1 MRKLLAIIIL
11 SMLWCNTSFTASL
24 YGSGDLKISKNM
36 FDRIYKYLGSGV
48 KNKKGGAKQSGR
60 GTYFAI
66 SLSGKSSGAGYCPW
80 SQCQDQ
86 PIETKSFC
94 ERNAKKQ
101 FNQKEKCKLMFK
113 GNTLKW
119 NGSRVRLSQ
128 KDDIEAS
135 LARVGITVIG
145 SNNVNLNKEIKKPYI
160 SKKKTINSTDVASQL
175 EQLNKLYKSGALT
188 KDEFGKAK
196 KKLLN

>member
-1 MRKLLAIIIL
+1 
-11 SMLWCNTSFTASL
+11 
-24 YGSGDLKISKNM
+24 
-36 FDRIYKYLGSGV
+36 
-48 KNKKGGAKQSGR
+48 
-60 GTYFAI
+60 
-66 SLSGKSSGAGYCPW
+66 
-80 SQCQDQ
+80 
-86 PIETKSFC
+86 
-94 ERNAKKQ
+94 
-101 FNQKEKCKLMFK
+101 MFK

-196 KKLLN
+196 KKLLK